1 VSSSAH
7 DSVLNSTP
15 ERLTGIR
22 RSFLMFVRRVLVQL
36 IEAKVHGS
44 GVMAL
49 AYSKVFL
56 PRRKTIVPLQSG
68 AEMALDLRNKH
79 EVWMCFGLFAPLLQ
93 AAMDRILR
101 PGDTFI
107 DGGANVGYFSFYAA
121 GCVGERGRV
130 IAIEANPSCGERLRE
145 SQAVGGSDNVT
156 ILNLALGQ
164 QTGTMSFNVA
174 TDPMYSSIVD
184 LPSLGFCSHLRQL
197 QVPVETLDGVVETEC
212 KGVNRIRMLKLDIE
226 GSELFAL
233 RGAEQLLRL
242 QRFDYIY
249 IETHQAQL
257 KLLGQDEQDVYDVLA
272 QNGYQLVEKA
282 FGRCLYVSSSVLT

>member
-1 VSSSAH
+1 MSSSAH
-7 DSVLNSTP
+7 DGVLNSSP

-22 RSFLMFVRRVLVQL
+22 RSFLVFVRGLLVRL

-44 GVMAL
+44 GLLAL
-49 AYSKVFL
+49 TYSKLFL

-68 AEMALDLRNKH
+68 AAMVVDFRNKH
-79 EVWMCFGLFAPLLQ
+79 EVWMSFGLFAPTLQ
-93 AAMDRILR
+93 ATIDRILR

-107 DGGANVGYFSFYAA
+107 DGGANVGYFSFYGA

-145 SQAVGGSDNVT
+145 SQATSGNNNVT
-156 ILNLALGQ
+156 ILNIALGQ
-164 QTGTMSFNVA
+164 QTGTLSFNVA

-184 LPSLGFCSHLRQL
+184 LPSLGFCSHLSQL
-197 QVPVETLDGVVETEC
+197 QVPVQTLDGVLETEC
-212 KGVNRIRMLKLDIE
+212 KGVDRIRMLKLDIE

-233 RGAEQLLRL
+233 RGSEQSLRS

-257 KLLGQDEQDVYDVLA
+257 KLLGQDEQDVYDLLA
-272 QNGYQLVEKA
+272 ANGYRLEEKA
-282 FGRCLYVSSSVLT
+282 FGMCLYASSSVAS